1 MYYTKIAH
9 LYESLGMVIYNVYII
24 LIYTYIRNYAQLRM
38 HACTYILHYCTY
50 CVWRLIECCVYTERG
65 AMLTQQAGWYSMRK
79 HSELSI
85 LTSILTELRI
95 LRRSILTELNILVS
109 ILTELS
115 ILIGKLT
122 ELSILSSILT
132 KLNILIRY

>member
-1 MYYTKIAH
+1 MHNYVYTRVHTFYIATH
-9 LYESLGMVIYNVYII
+9 S
-24 LIYTYIRNYAQLRM
+24 
-38 HACTYILHYCTY
+38 
-50 CVWRLIECCVYTERG
+50 VWRLIECCVYTERG

-79 HSELSI
+79 HLSI
-85 LTSILTELRI
+85 LTSIPTELTI
-95 LRRSILTELNILVS
+95 LRSILTEPNILLS

-132 KLNILIRY
+132 KLN